1 MEGTKRKPWTPK
13 ETSCT
18 GVTGIKTSIPDDI
31 LIYHF
36 HCRCSESRDKIE
48 AAINEL
54 NIKIEQILDEDRK
67 AARISERGGMEER

>member
-1 MEGTKRKPWTPK
+1 MELTGDGGHKKGPWTPR

-18 GVTGIKTSIPDDI
+18 GVTGIKASIPDDI

-36 HCRCSESRDKIE
+36 RCRCPESRDKIE

-54 NIKIEQILDEDRK
+54 DIKIEQILDEDRK
-67 AARISERGGMEER
+67 AARISE